1 MQSLLYHY
9 ENSKARKKSKKKLGF
24 CIILPNSEKIVVVII
39 VFKGRTD
46 LAVEDMEI
54 GYVYEIDKKINGMF
68 LKKCNVDKAL
78 SKKIGKDEGIYYNLD
93 NIDYYN
99 KDKEIIKITAGVIN
113 DLISTMKSVK
123 DILVVGLGNPHIT
136 PDSLGPLVINKI
148 EVNRHLEDEASYSVS
163 AISPGVMG
171 QTGMESSEIIKA
183 IVDDFKPD
191 LVIVVDALACSDP
204 SRMCASI
211 QLSTA
216 GINPGAGI
224 GNNRKKLAK
233 DTLGCEVLAIGIPTV
248 TDINVFTDEIENDYY
263 VTPNNIDEAMDILS
277 GIIARSINKAL
288 IS

>member
-1 MQSLLYHY
+1 MY
-9 ENSKARKKSKKKLGF
+9 
-24 CIILPNSEKIVVVII
+24 
-39 VFKGRTD
+39 KGRTD
-46 LAVEDMEI
+46 LAIEDMELS
-54 GYVYEIDKKINGMF
+54 YVYEIDKKINGMY
-68 LKKCNVDKAL
+68 LKKCNVDKKL
-78 SKKIGKDEGIYYNLD
+78 SEKIGKDEGIYYNLD
-93 NIDYYN
+93 NIDYYT
-99 KDKEIIKITAGVIN
+99 KDREIVKIASGVIK
-113 DLISTMKSVK
+113 DLINGLDNIR
-123 DILVVGLGNPHIT
+123 DILVVGLGNPNIT

-148 EVNRHLEDEASYSVS
+148 EVNRHLEDNFRYSVS

-204 SRMCASI
+204 SRMCTSI

-233 DTLGCEVLAIGIPTV
+233 STLGCEVIAIGIPTV

-277 GIIARSINKAL
+277 GIIARSINSAV
-288 IS
+288 IG

>member
-1 MQSLLYHY
+1 M
-9 ENSKARKKSKKKLGF
+9 
-24 CIILPNSEKIVVVII
+24 
-39 VFKGRTD
+39 FKGRTD
-46 LAVEDMEI
+46 LAIEDMEI

-68 LKKCNVDKAL
+68 LKKCNVDKSL

-99 KDKEIIKITAGVIN
+99 KDKEIIRITAGVIN
-113 DLISTMKSVK
+113 DLIEGMKMVK

-148 EVNRHLEDEASYSVS
+148 EVNRHLEDESKYSVS

-204 SRMCASI
+204 SRMCSSI

-277 GIIARSINKAL
+277 GIVARSINKAL